1 MYGLRFAICMQAVM
15 QSTVTKISQD
25 STMAI
30 ASKPIDSGGAYA
42 LETQPLRLDREGHP
56 AGKNCARMQM
66 KSGVGK
72 VAPGDVSLPA
82 IFAI

>member
-1 MYGLRFAICMQAVM
+1 
-15 QSTVTKISQD
+15 
-25 STMAI
+25 MAI
-30 ASKPIDSGGAYA
+30 ASKPIDSGGAYV
-42 LETQPLRLDREGHP
+42 LETQPSRLDREGHP

-72 VAPGDVSLPA
+72 VAPGGVSLPA

>member
-15 QSTVTKISQD
+15 QSTVTKIFQD
-25 STMAI
+25 ITMAI

-42 LETQPLRLDREGHP
+42 LETQPLRLDKEGHP

-66 KSGVGK
+66 NLGVGK
-72 VAPGDVSLPA
+72 VAPGGV
-82 IFAI
+82 

>member
-15 QSTVTKISQD
+15 QSTATKISQD
-25 STMAI
+25 ITMAI
-30 ASKPIDSGGAYA
+30 ASKPIDSGGAYV
-42 LETQPLRLDREGHP
+42 LETQPSRLDREGHP

-72 VAPGDVSLPA
+72 VAPGGVLLPA